1 MTFLGET
8 LFQWRSSGPNLLIGA
23 AATLFVVVVG
33 YLFCR
38 TPKGR
43 VAGIILF
50 GAWAVFIPA
59 LFIGLKIW
67 PDEVAV
73 TSEGLHGRNQF
84 SRFSVNAADISSI
97 RGSHMGKGGYHLSV
111 TLKSKNESVE
121 IPVIWDQDK
130 EAYKTALHQLSP
142 NADLNW

>member
-8 LFQWRSSGPNLLIGA
+8 LFQWRSGGPNLLIGA
-23 AATLFVVVVG
+23 AATLFVVGLG

-67 PDEVAV
+67 PDEVSV

-97 RGSHMGKGGYHLSV
+97 RGSTSGKSYSLFV
-111 TLKSKNESVE
+111 FLKSKNETVG

-130 EAYKTALHQLSP
+130 EAYKTALHKLCP
-142 NADLNW
+142 TADLNW